1 MIQLYMCSSGKT
13 TFFNSEL
20 AQAYKIHC
28 RLTGSSYFSWKK
40 LLPYSTLLWE
50 VGSRSCRLKPF
61 IKKALRKGSTRH
73 VLFFSAVIS
82 LSSQLNSMSMKRPRV
97 NVPLLCQDLMDA
109 LKSELSGNFEDC
121 LLAILEPAA
130 LYDAKCLRRAME
142 VGNYFPS
149 PYVDHYNLVSTSS
162 PGYLLP
168 VNEKTLETRLV
179 TNPWAICA

>member
-13 TFFNSEL
+13 TFFKGEL

-28 RLTGSSYFSWKK
+28 RLTGSSYFQ
-40 LLPYSTLLWE
+40 LEETFAILNFAL
-50 VGSRSCRLKPF
+50 GGRFRSCRLKPF

-142 VGNYFPS
+142 VRNYFPS
-149 PYVDHYNLVSTSS
+149 PYVDHYNLVLTSS
-162 PGYLLP
+162 PGSLLP
-168 VNEKTLETRLV
+168 VNEKTLGTRLV